1 MLGRPVRRVN
11 STRPSSRP
19 LKIQCTRAG
28 FSSTGCAWS
37 ARLSRIK
44 TFLTKGSFAVEAG
57 GGAEFLFDAE
67 ELVVFGDAIGAA
79 GGASLDL
86 AGGGGDGEVG
96 DKGVLGFAGAMGND
110 GVVAGFA
117 CQFDGV
123 DGFGDAADLVQLD
136 ENGVGDAFV
145 DAAGKALGIGDEEV
159 VADELDS
166 FLG

>member
-1 MLGRPVRRVN
+1 MRCNGREGSCTASAGRSTSKKHGKVLEKKQRRLGSGLTSVSQRR
-11 STRPSSRP
+11 S
-19 LKIQCTRAG
+19 
-28 FSSTGCAWS
+28 
-37 ARLSRIK
+37 
-44 TFLTKGSFAVEAG
+44 AVEAG
-57 GGAEFLFDAE
+57 GGAKFFFDAK
-67 ELVVFGDAIGAA
+67 ELIVFGNAVGAA
-79 GGASLDL
+79 GGAGFDL
-86 AGGGGDGEVG
+86 AGGGGDGEIG
-96 DKGVLGFAGAMGND
+96 DEGVLGFAGAMGND